1 MIVAEK
7 IRGFHSR
14 GSAIRRMFEEGL
26 RLKALHGADRVADL
40 SIGNPDFPPPALF
53 REAFREAALAD
64 LPHAYM
70 PNAGYPETRERVARH
85 LDRRCLL
92 PGVGASHIVMT
103 TGAAGAINVVLKT
116 ILEPGDEVVVVKPYF
131 LEYGYYIDNHGGRMV
146 LADSRP
152 DFEIDPDAIEQVL
165 TERTRAVLVNSPN
178 NPSGRVYAEG
188 PLRQVSDVL
197 LRASARFGRPILLL
211 SDEPYREVVFDG
223 VPFVSPATLYPN
235 SVICYSWSKSFS
247 LSGER
252 IGYAAV
258 NPRIETDDTDLF
270 LSSLAMCNRLLGF
283 VNAPAFLQHV
293 IARAVDAVPD
303 ISHYE
308 RKRARLLAALDM
320 AGIETVR
327 PEGTFY
333 LFPKTPGDEAA
344 FVQRL
349 KDRLL
354 LVVPGSA
361 FGRSGHFRISFAAPD
376 ATVDLAC
383 RILETLA

>member
-1 MIVAEK
+1 MIVAAK
-7 IRGFHSR
+7 IREFHSR

-40 SIGNPDFPPPALF
+40 SIGNPDFPPPKLF

-70 PNAGYPETRERVARH
+70 PNAGYPETRERVAQH
-85 LDRRCLL
+85 LDRRGLL
-92 PGVGASHIVMT
+92 PGIGASHVVMT

-116 ILEPGDEVVVVKPYF
+116 LLEPGDEVVVVKPYF
-131 LEYGYYIDNHGGRMV
+131 LEYGFYIDNHGGRMV
-146 LADSRP
+146 LADSRS
-152 DFEIDPDAIEQVL
+152 DFELDAGAIERAV
-165 TERTRAVLVNSPN
+165 TPKTRAVLLNTPN
-178 NPSGRVYAEG
+178 NPSGRVYGESALREVAE
-188 PLRQVSDVL
+188 VL
-197 LRASARFGRPILLL
+197 TRASARYGRPILLL

-258 NPRIETDDTDLF
+258 NPRLETEDAELF
-270 LSSLAMCNRLLGF
+270 LSALAMCNRLLGF

-303 ISHYE
+303 IAHYE
-308 RKRARLLAALDM
+308 RKRARLLTALDR

-327 PEGTFY
+327 PDGTFY
-333 LFPKTPGDEAA
+333 LFPKTPGDEAD
-344 FVQRL
+344 FVERL
-349 KDRLL
+349 KQRLL

-376 ATVDLAC
+376 ETVERAC
-383 RILETLA
+383 GILETLA